1 MHTPLIKRKNFTI
14 QTGKTILI
22 TKSNILLEMDN
33 IGMVE
38 LANVTNIGL
47 CFIFNFFYG
56 HNLITHAGF
65 IDDTL
70 SS

>member
-1 MHTPLIKRKNFTI
+1 
-14 QTGKTILI
+14 
-22 TKSNILLEMDN
+22 MDN

-70 SS
+70 SSGC